1 MMMFTTNPF
10 AEIERI
16 QRQFDRALNT
26 GVTPQK
32 TSRWTPAIE
41 LQETAD
47 AYILKAILPGLDTEA
62 LNIEASRKAVAISGT
77 VNRAELADGNKSLYS
92 EFPVGQFSRVIALPE
107 AINHTEV
114 KAEYLE
120 GILTLCLPK
129 AQEVVNRVVKV
140 NLTGSQQPELT
151 ENTEA

>member
-1 MMMFTTNPF
+1 MMFTTNPF
-10 AEIERI
+10 AEMERI
-16 QRQFDRALNT
+16 QRQFDRAFNT
-26 GVTPQK
+26 GVAPQK
-32 TSRWTPAIE
+32 TERWAPAIE
-41 LQETAD
+41 LRETAD
-47 AYILKAILPGLDTEA
+47 AYILRGILPGLETEA
-62 LNIEASRKAVAISGT
+62 LNIEASRKAVAISGKT
-77 VNRAELADGNKSLYS
+77 RHLELADGNQYLYS

-120 GILTLCLPK
+120 GILTLRLPK
-129 AQEVVNRVVKV
+129 AQEVINRVVKV